1 MRISDWCSDVCSSD
15 LDVGVLGRIK
25 LGTDSVAGFRNI
37 LVTACTCETSPGLQ
51 MGAIDGGTLEDVTFS
66 DITMRN
72 IVHHPIFVRL
82 SARNWA
88 PPAVGAATLPRVRS
102 EERRVVKECVRP
114 CRARCWH

>member
-37 LVTACTCETSPGLQ
+37 LVTGCTCENSRGLQ

-72 IVHHPIFVRL
+72 IVNHPIFVR
-82 SARNWA
+82 
-88 PPAVGAATLPRVRS
+88 S
-102 EERRVVKECVRP
+102 EEHTSELQSLMRISYAVFCLKKKNTTTNSFKQATRVQ
-114 CRARCWH
+114 